1 MAKNDG
7 HKRKPREG
15 KPPDE
20 HRENADNAKQGT
32 DTTGYDLE
40 RRYEDAYLRNKENWD
55 NPDSATS
62 MNSPVWNDGDNWD
75 TPGPLAGK
83 DPKAFTRPD
92 VAIQAQISDRLA
104 LSDQLNAND
113 IDVKVENHK
122 VTLDGTVD
130 SEQQRR
136 LAAEIANSVSGV
148 ETVQN
153 NLAVGNA

>member
-1 MAKNDG
+1 MEKHEKGKDTDYERD
-7 HKRKPREG
+7 KRESSN
-15 KPPDE
+15 E
-20 HRENADNAKQGT
+20 AQG
-32 DTTGYDLE
+32 GEPNKHDLE

-62 MNSPVWNDGDNWD
+62 MNSPVWNDEDNWD
-75 TPGPLAGK
+75 PPGPLAGK

-104 LSDQLNAND
+104 LNDQLNAND

-122 VTLDGTVD
+122 VTLEGTVQ
-130 SEQQRR
+130 SEEQRR
-136 LAAEIANSVSGV
+136 LAAEIADSVSGV